1 LELQRAGS
9 AGQVE
14 AERILFDLIVASFES
29 LTPGSG
35 GGVLLGKKEK
45 LAHAIRENF
54 RGGSGES

>member
-1 LELQRAGS
+1 L

-14 AERILFDLIVASFES
+14 VEAVFLDLIVVSFES

-45 LAHAIRENF
+45 LASAC
-54 RGGSGES
+54 